1 MHGRRVG
8 ITGLG
13 VVSPVGSGLH
23 TFWENLT
30 NGKPGIRKIQQIP
43 DIERF
48 ITQIGGEVTDLDPL
62 QYMPKNEIRRQDPFS
77 IFGMCA
83 AAMAF
88 EHAGMDGDHPDPYQ
102 HASRPDRDSPRM

>member
-13 VVSPVGSGLH
+13 VVSPLGSGLH

-48 ITQIGGEVTDLDPL
+48 IT
-62 QYMPKNEIRRQDPFS
+62 
-77 IFGMCA
+77 
-83 AAMAF
+83 
-88 EHAGMDGDHPDPYQ
+88 
-102 HASRPDRDSPRM
+102 